1 MRYNY
6 AHAPRPMSRP
16 FTFAHVSDLH
26 VSTFGDT
33 MHDRLGRIRRSARI
47 ADVSPTRYDIVWAE
61 AGWRVLHLRGAR
73 PGRVALVDPDGYAHP
88 VPSSRQSGGMPDPVE
103 RAAARACRLE
113 ARRAGTLAANPP
125 SDGALEM
132 LQSVTPANT
141 NLRLL
146 RAARV
151 VDRSDVDAVLV
162 TGDLTEDG
170 DGYELVEAAF
180 GAYRDRGRLFVI
192 PGNHDLYLMPI
203 AGSTR
208 PVPTQASKRARWQ
221 AFATKLGLDLHPTGA
236 WVKAVPEAQAILV
249 GLDSCARPQRRF
261 YRHNGAVGPE
271 QLAFLRDLGRSEE
284 WKKARHRLVA
294 IHHHVVPLPL
304 GVGRRTPLEIAMRL
318 DDAKSAFEVFH
329 EIGVTMVMH
338 GHRHI
343 SEERLPAGSNFRLL
357 ASPSLTLGCLSG
369 DGPSF
374 WRVELGDRLHTAR
387 IRVPLLAV
395 ERADE
400 ADEALGAS

>member
-1 MRYNY
+1 M
-6 AHAPRPMSRP
+6 ARP
-16 FTFAHVSDLH
+16 FTIAHVSDLH

-33 MHDRLGRIRRSARI
+33 MHDRLGRIRRSARV
-47 ADVSPTRYDIVWAE
+47 ADVSPSRYDIVWAE

-73 PGRVALVDPDGYAHP
+73 PGRVALIDPDGYAHP
-88 VPSSRQSGGMPDPVE
+88 VPSARAAGGLSDPVE
-103 RAAARACRLE
+103 RAAARACRFE
-113 ARRAGTLAANPP
+113 ARRSDTLATLPP
-125 SDGALEM
+125 TDGALDI
-132 LQSVTPANT
+132 LQQATPSNT

-151 VDRSDVDAVLV
+151 VERSDVDAVLI

-170 DGYELVEAAF
+170 DGYELVASAF
-180 GAYRDRGRLFVI
+180 ASFEKRGRLWAI

-203 AGSTR
+203 SGSTR
-208 PVPTQASKRARWQ
+208 PTPTHASKRARWH
-221 AFATKLGLDLHPTGA
+221 AFATRLGLELHSTGA
-236 WVKAVPEAQAILV
+236 WIKRIPEGDAILV
-249 GLDSCARPQRRF
+249 GVDSCARPQRRF

-271 QLAFLRDLGRSEE
+271 QLEFLRELSETPE
-284 WKKARHRLVA
+284 WKRARHRLLA

-304 GVGRRTPLEIAMRL
+304 GVGRRTPLEIGMRL
-318 DDAKSAFEVFH
+318 DDSKTALEAFEAM
-329 EIGVTMVMH
+329 GVTLVMH

-343 SEERLPAGSNFRLL
+343 SEERLPARSNFRIL

-374 WRVELGDRLHTAR
+374 WRIELGDRLHTSRVR
-387 IRVPLLAV
+387 IPLVAV

-400 ADEALGAS
+400 ADATLGAS